1 MLSPKIIE
9 TFNTCTIDCNVHCIK
24 ISRNT
29 IMRIFAFAKR
39 KFNQYVKS
47 IKTKFTIY
55 IIILYIYKVMF
66 HFTAVIRFLN
76 LAWKK
81 TSAVYFESENNEE

>member
-55 IIILYIYKVMF
+55 IYNRDVSLHCSNQI
-66 HFTAVIRFLN
+66 
-76 LAWKK
+76 
-81 TSAVYFESENNEE
+81 S